1 MLGKELREA
10 RQALGLS
17 QEQVGFDAGISRN
30 YVSMLENDK
39 SSPTLDVLFCLCDT
53 LKLSAPRL
61 IQRLDQGRK
70 RKRKRSSRRK

>member
-30 YVSMLENDK
+30 YVSLLENDK
-39 SSPTLDVLFCLCDT
+39 SSPTLDVLFRLCDT
-53 LKLSAPRL
+53 LELSAPRL

-70 RKRKRSSRRK
+70 RSSRRK